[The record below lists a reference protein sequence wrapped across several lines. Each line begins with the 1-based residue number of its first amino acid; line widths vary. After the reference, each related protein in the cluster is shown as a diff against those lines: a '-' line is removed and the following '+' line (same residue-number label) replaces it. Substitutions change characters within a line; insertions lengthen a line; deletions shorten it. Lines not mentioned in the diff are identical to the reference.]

1 MAESSNEIAQ
11 IQGMLETMQTRM
23 NESDKKIE
31 LTATTLQML
40 IKSTPKEKGD
50 KPYNWGGEYHKKKK
64 GKTALLKSV
73 HE

>member
-31 LTATTLQML
+31 LTAITLQML
-40 IKSTPKEKGD
+40 IKSTPK
-50 KPYNWGGEYHKKKK
+50 
-64 GKTALLKSV
+64 GKR
-73 HE
+73 